1 MVSFIA
7 SPQVQPLV
15 PDLIKD
21 HPHVFDY
28 PVTLSLL

>member
-15 PDLIKD
+15 PDSIKD
-21 HPHVFDY
+21 HPPVFDC
-28 PVTLSLL
+28 PVTLSLI